1 MQDIQKYV
9 VELLLKHDC
18 VIIPNLG
25 GFVAQ
30 YKSAALDDVTGFF
43 SPPSKQILFNIN
55 LKNNDGL
62 LANEI
67 AQRKQITYNEA
78 NELIISFV
86 SNVNQ
91 QLNTK
96 KSFTLLELG
105 TLIYEENTLIFKQK
119 SINFLTSSFGLAP
132 INVNEF
138 KPIIETNSGANK
150 IIDLSPKVQTNIKW
164 WVAAAIVPL
173 LFYTAWIPLKTDLF
187 NNPSNF
193 NYSDLNPFTYTK
205 NSVSSIHEET
215 PIITDNAKN
224 NSALTEKHTKEVK
237 APKTTVALEL
247 EAEVES
253 AVIEETTIKTPEVV
267 LETPVSI
274 QYHVIVGCFGNRK
287 NANRLVKKLN
297 RKGYSAFELDLH
309 KNLHRIALGTFHDK
323 DDALTAQKKIKT
335 EENMSSWI
343 LTK

>member
-1 MQDIQKYV
+1 MHDIQKYV
-9 VELLLKHDC
+9 VELLFKHDC

-30 YKSAALDDVTGFF
+30 YKSAALDEVTGFF

-78 NELIISFV
+78 KELIISFV
-86 SNVNQ
+86 SNVDQ
-91 QLNTK
+91 QLDAK
-96 KSFTLLELG
+96 KSFTFLDLG
-105 TLIYEENTLIFKQK
+105 TLIFEENALIFKQK

-132 INVNEF
+132 ININEF
-138 KPIIETNSGANK
+138 KPLIEANGGPNK
-150 IIDLSPKVQTNIKW
+150 IIDLSPKVPKNSKW

-205 NSVSSIHEET
+205 ATVNSIHEEIPVNT
-215 PIITDNAKN
+215 FNN
-224 NSALTEKHTKEVK
+224 NSPLTENQSKEVK
-237 APKTTVALEL
+237 APKNTVTIEL
-247 EAEVES
+247 KNEVES
-253 AVIEETTIKTPEVV
+253 AVIEEVTIETSEEVF
-267 LETPVSI
+267 ETPISI
-274 QYHVIVGCFGNRK
+274 QYHVIVGCFGNKK

-297 RKGYSAFELDLH
+297 RKGYPAFELDLN
-309 KNLHRIALGTFHDK
+309 KNLHRIALGTFNDK
-323 DDALTAQKKIKT
+323 DDALTAQKKIKK
-335 EENMSSWI
+335 EEKMSSWI

>member
-9 VELLLKHDC
+9 VELLFKHDC

-30 YKSAALDDVTGFF
+30 YKSAALDEVTGFF

-86 SNVNQ
+86 SNVDQ
-91 QLNTK
+91 QLNAK
-96 KSFTLLELG
+96 KSFTFLDLG
-105 TLIYEENTLIFKQK
+105 TLIFEENSLIFKQK

-138 KPIIETNSGANK
+138 KPLIEANGGSNK
-150 IIDLSPKVQTNIKW
+150 IIDLSPKVPKNSKW
-164 WVAAAIVPL
+164 WIAAAIVPL

-205 NSVSSIHEET
+205 TTVNSINEEIPVNTSNSNNNSV
-215 PIITDNAKN
+215 
-224 NSALTEKHTKEVK
+224 LTKTQINEVK
-237 APKTTVALEL
+237 EPKTTVTLEL
-247 EAEVES
+247 ETEVENT
-253 AVIEETTIKTPEVV
+253 VIEEVTIETSEEVF
-267 LETPVSI
+267 EIPVSI
-274 QYHVIVGCFGNRK
+274 QYHVIVGCFGNKK

-297 RKGYSAFELDLH
+297 RKGYPAFELDLN
-309 KNLHRIALGTFHDK
+309 KNLHRIALGTFNDK
-323 DDALTAQKKIKT
+323 DDALTAQKKIKK
-335 EENMSSWI
+335 EEKMSSWI